1 MAAVDASLYRA
12 ITASLNYLAQDRA
25 DIQYACKEASR
36 RMARPR
42 QCDLPALKRIGR
54 YLKGAPRYIQMF
66 AWQAL
71 PEVVDT
77 FTDSDWAGCKI
88 TCRSTSGGVMMW
100 GAHCL
105 KSWASTQATVALSSA
120 EAELYALT
128 KGASQALGMMT
139 LLEDFGLKTRAT
151 LHTDASAAIG
161 IVRRAGLGKLRHLN
175 VRYLRLQDHLRSGH
189 MDLHKVAG
197 VANAADLVTKHLG
210 PGKAKDHLEAIGV
223 KIEGGR
229 AMNAPTLNFVCRI
242 LSMSI
247 VGHMCFR
254 FE

>member
-1 MAAVDASLYRA
+1 MAAAEASLYRGIA
-12 ITASLNYLAQDRA
+12 ARLNYLAQDRI

-42 QCDLPALKRIGR
+42 LCDWPALKRIGR
-54 YLKGAPRYIQMF
+54 YLIGAPRYVQMF

-71 PEVVDT
+71 PEVVNT

-128 KGASQALGMMT
+128 KGASQALGIMA
-139 LLEDFGLKTRAT
+139 LLEDFGFTTRSVF
-151 LHTDASAAIG
+151 HTDASAAIG

-175 VRYLRLQDHLRSGH
+175 VRYLWLQDHFRSGQ
-189 MDLHKVAG
+189 MELYKVAG
-197 VANAADLVTKHLG
+197 AADAADLVTKHLG
-210 PGKAKDHLEAIGV
+210 PGKA
-223 KIEGGR
+223 
-229 AMNAPTLNFVCRI
+229 I
-242 LSMSI
+242 LRPS
-247 VGHMCFR
+247 V
-254 FE
+254 